1 MRRDLCFY
9 VEAPIDRVYNAYLTA
24 ATNQPFER
32 ECAQTPYHN
41 ISFGINFSFKYNM
54 NGGGCNLHFMP
65 SGTGT
70 AVNMRF
76 SIAQAAGARYERY
89 ANDLNAAM
97 LKVLPVALYP
107 ANYDAEEFVKPQ
119 NQVTPAGFA
128 SAPVAAAPVA
138 LAKEPAARSQ
148 NAQSCSN
155 CGHAMGAQD
164 RFCSHCG
171 TPASVEKCCPGCGS
185 KIREG
190 DRFCG
195 VCGTRLQ

>member
-1 MRRDLCFY
+1 
-9 VEAPIDRVYNAYLTA
+9 
-24 ATNQPFER
+24 
-32 ECAQTPYHN
+32 
-41 ISFGINFSFKYNM
+41 M

-128 SAPVAAAPVA
+128 SAPVAAPVAPVAAAPVA
-138 LAKEPAARSQ
+138 LAKEPAVQSQ
-148 NAQSCSN
+148 NVRSCSS

-171 TPASVEKCCPGCGS
+171 TPAPVDKACPNCGN
-185 KIREG
+185 KTREG

-195 VCGTRLQ
+195 ACGTRLQ